1 MKRARLDELIHQP
14 VRLRV
19 MATLVAAGGRRRL
32 DFTFLRDQLELTD
45 GNLGAHL
52 RKLEDADYVE
62 VIKTFVGRKPRTY
75 VRATAAGRRAFASHV
90 SALEAV
96 LRGGETEENE

>member
-1 MKRARLDELIHQP
+1 MTARLDELIHQP

-19 MATLVAAGGRRRL
+19 MATLVASSGRRRL
-32 DFTFLRDQLELTD
+32 DFIFLRDQLELTD

-52 RKLEDADYVE
+52 RKLEEADYVAVE
-62 VIKTFVGRKPRTY
+62 KTFVGRKPRTY

-96 LRGGETEENE
+96 LRGAGSEDRS

>member
-1 MKRARLDELIHQP
+1 MPRLDELIHQP

-19 MATLVAAGGRRRL
+19 MATLVAAKRRRL

-52 RKLEDADYVE
+52 RRLEDAAYVE
-62 VIKTFVGRKPRTY
+62 VTKTFVGRKPRTY
-75 VRATAAGRRAFASHV
+75 VRATAKGRAAFDSHV
-90 SALEAV
+90 AALEHV
-96 LRGGETEENE
+96 LRGSPTEEKR

>member
-1 MKRARLDELIHQP
+1 MAKARLDDLIHQP

-19 MATLVAAGGRRRL
+19 MATLVAASGRRRL
-32 DFTFLRDQLELTD
+32 DFIFLRDQLELTD

-52 RKLEDADYVE
+52 RRLEEAGYVE
-62 VIKTFVGRKPRTY
+62 VTKTFVGRKPRTY
-75 VRATAAGRRAFASHV
+75 VRVSAAGRRAFAAHV

-96 LRGGETEENE
+96 LRGSGNEEEA